1 MSNTV
6 DGAKAAPGA
15 RLPAAVLAAFAMA
28 SIPVGA
34 LTTPLLVHLPPHY
47 AGLLGLPLAA
57 VGGIFFLVKLMSIF
71 FDPAAGLFMDL
82 TRTRIGRYRFWLLVA
97 APILMLGVWMLFRAE
112 VGVSK
117 GFLFGWLVVLYVGY
131 SLLALSQSA
140 WGAVLATSYNER
152 SRVYAWAHVT
162 GTVGAVAVLLLPS
175 LLKVPETGVVP
186 LMGTMIVIAI
196 PVTCLIVAFGV
207 REPVVP
213 RRAATDRLSWRDFP
227 ALALRPTMR
236 RLLAADLLFTFG
248 PAITSPLYLFFMQ
261 QARGY
266 SLTQANL
273 MLLLFI
279 LAAVFCAPLWALA
292 AYRWG
297 KHRTLMAAAAAYSI
311 AQGLIFFIP
320 AQSFGLMALA
330 LFLAGGIL
338 AALSFLVR
346 AMVAD
351 VGDEVR
357 HETGKDRV
365 GLLYSLVSSTAKVGT
380 ASAVLVTFAILDK
393 VGFNAAPG
401 SVNTPEAMNG
411 LVLTYAIAPVILVMA
426 GAFAMRGYSLT
437 REKHA
442 VIRTELDARDA
453 ALADGVPSAADMLT
467 ASPTPA
473 A

>member
-1 MSNTV
+1 MSNIV
-6 DGAKAAPGA
+6 EGAKAAPGA
-15 RLPAAVLAAFAMA
+15 RLPSRILAAFSMA

-57 VGGIFFLVKLMSIF
+57 VGLIFFAVKVMSIF

-82 TRTRIGRYRFWLLVA
+82 TRTRIGRYRFWLLLA
-97 APILMLGVWMLFRAE
+97 APVLMIGVWMLFRAE

-117 GFLFGWLVVLYVGY
+117 NFLLGWLIVLYIGY
-131 SLLALSQSA
+131 SLLGLSQSA

-162 GTVGAVAVLLLPS
+162 GTVGTVAVLLLPT
-175 LLKVPETGVVP
+175 LLKVPEAAVVP
-186 LMGTMIVIAI
+186 MMGLLIVASI
-196 PVTCLIVAFGV
+196 PVTALIVAFGV
-207 REPVVP
+207 PEPVVP

-227 ALALRPTMR
+227 TLILRPTMG

-248 PAITSPLYLFFMQ
+248 PAITSPLYLFFMR

-266 SLTQANL
+266 SLAEANV
-273 MLLLFI
+273 MLLFFI
-279 LAAVFCAPLWALA
+279 VAAIPCAPLWALA
-292 AYRWG
+292 SNRWG
-297 KHRTLMAAAAAYSI
+297 KHRTLMAAAASYSV
-311 AQGLIFFIP
+311 AQGLIFFVP
-320 AQSFGLMALA
+320 GQTFWLMAPA
-330 LFLAGGIL
+330 MFFAGGIL
-338 AALSFLVR
+338 AALGFLVR

-365 GLLYSLVSSTAKVGT
+365 GLLYSLVSSTSKVGT

-401 SVNTPEAMNG
+401 AVNTESAMQG
-411 LVLTYAIAPVILVMA
+411 LTLTFAIAPVVLVML
-426 GAFAMRGYSLT
+426 GAFAVRGYSLN

-442 VIRTELDARDA
+442 AIRADLEARDA
-453 ALADGVPSAADMLT
+453 ALLASVPSAAEVL
-467 ASPTPA
+467 AAAPTPA